1 MFDREKW
8 VDAIGQIDEK
18 YMVEYYDRKL
28 GRKGNKKKQ
37 GILPVWKWFAGIAA
51 AVLIGV
57 VSIFAYKTITG
68 PRGGSGD
75 DEFWSTHKRYYSFM
89 DARRELGDGFLL
101 YKFSDADFSE
111 VMIDI
116 GFTANGGVE
125 DKNTWTKLECY
136 MDRNGEERS
145 LIIYFPCYSGE
156 KGMYHLKKD
165 STETITVNNIK
176 AFYSV
181 YGKDE
186 GYSREFYSLI
196 VYFELEGRLYWYRYF
211 NEDPITDPEAEIRKL
226 LE

>member
-1 MFDREKW
+1 M
-8 VDAIGQIDEK
+8 Q
-18 YMVEYYDRKL
+18 
-28 GRKGNKKKQ
+28 
-37 GILPVWKWFAGIAA
+37 VWKWLAGIAA
-51 AVLIGV
+51 VVLIGV
-57 VSIFAYKTITG
+57 VSIFAYRIINE

-101 YKFSDADFSE
+101 NKFFDEDFTSVE
-111 VMIDI
+111 IDI
-116 GFTANGGVE
+116 GFTENGGAR

-156 KGMYHLKKD
+156 KGMFHLKED
-165 STETITVNNIK
+165 GTENIMVNNIEVL
-176 AFYSV
+176 YSV

-186 GYSREFYSLI
+186 GYSHEFYTLNA
-196 VYFELEGRLYWYRYF
+196 YFELEGCLCWYQYR
-211 NEDPITDPEAEIRKL
+211 NKDIIEDAEGEIRRL